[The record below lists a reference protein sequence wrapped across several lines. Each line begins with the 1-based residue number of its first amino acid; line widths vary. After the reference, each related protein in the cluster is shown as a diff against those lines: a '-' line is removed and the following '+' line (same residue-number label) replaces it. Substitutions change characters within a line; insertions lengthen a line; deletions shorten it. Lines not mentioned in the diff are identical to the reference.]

1 MNKIMDIL
9 IGLGI
14 SMFMLVIWVYEMLV
28 TSDIPVEMSFRDSVL
43 ISCLLILFCF
53 WGLFI
58 GEQKEE
64 LGITFV
70 FSGAL
75 VRNCELMVIHK
86 ILPINGDL
94 WRYKNE
100 QR

>member
-28 TSDIPVEMSFRDSVL
+28 TSDIHVEMLFRDSVL

-58 GEQKEE
+58 GCFLQYVNTTFCKEISST
-64 LGITFV
+64 L
-70 FSGAL
+70 FS
-75 VRNCELMVIHK
+75 NFK
-86 ILPINGDL
+86 ILLLNV
-94 WRYKNE
+94 
-100 QR
+100 